1 MISSLSPI
9 GSPLNCESC
18 ENLGHPHP
26 WLCRNC
32 LSVFAPLS
40 RLIWQARYPLGI
52 LLVAL
57 FVSEWMGGNKLTR
70 PTSTFEKPGGL
81 FSAHAAEP
89 AAAGPQHTNRL
100 ASQKSPYLLQ
110 HADNPVDWYPW
121 GEEAFAKARKE
132 NKPIFLSVGY
142 STCHWCHVMERESF
156 SDPKIAAYMNDH
168 FVNIKVDREE
178 RPDVDSV
185 YMTFVQAT
193 TGGGGW
199 PMSVWLTPD
208 LKPFVGGTYFP
219 PKDAFG
225 RPGFLTVL
233 ERIAAAWKDDEPQ
246 IRTQATQIVDQLRN
260 FAGARTSPDAELSAA
275 ILADGL
281 KQISGRFD
289 AREGGFGPAPKFARP
304 SELLFLFSEAYRIG
318 SESTEGKRA
327 IEMATFTLEKM
338 AAGGIRDHLGG
349 GFHRYSV
356 DGKWHVPHFEK
367 MLYDQAQLTEA
378 YLIAYQITG
387 RKEFANTAR
396 LILDYV
402 LRDMTSPKGG
412 FYSAEDA
419 DSYVRAGFKEKAEGA
434 FYVWTAKEIEEALD
448 KDRAAE
454 LDYVYGVEPKGNTSR
469 EGDPHGELRGKNVLI
484 QRHTL
489 AEAAK
494 NFGASE
500 EEMKKRL
507 DASREK
513 LSELRSKRPRPHLDD
528 KIITAWNGLMITAFA
543 KGYQVLGDEKYL
555 DAANRSADFLRKNLY
570 DAKRQTL
577 IRGWREG
584 AANIGG
590 FAEDYAFLIRGLI
603 DLYESSFETARLDWA
618 ITLQHKQDALFW
630 DDRNGGY
637 FSSTGRDPSVLLRM
651 KEDYDGAEPS
661 PNTISALNL
670 LRLSHLLGDP
680 AWSEKAQRTLETLA
694 GQMQQSPLATPM
706 GLVALDAYLSPAE
719 QIVIVGKD
727 TPDTREM
734 LRAVWQKFLP
744 GVVWALIGD
753 EASRSFFAKHAEFYS
768 SLQIPDGKAT
778 AYVCKNFV
786 CNLPTS
792 DLAVFKGSLLTLD
805 RRRVIAK

>member
-1 MISSLSPI
+1 V
-9 GSPLNCESC
+9 
-18 ENLGHPHP
+18 NLVRTLVTRILGLLGIAFRP
-26 WLCRNC
+26 
-32 LSVFAPLS
+32 FAPLF

-57 FVSEWMGGNKLTR
+57 FVSEWLGGNKLTR
-70 PTSTFEKPGGL
+70 PTSTFAKVRGL
-81 FSAHAAEP
+81 FSAHAAELT
-89 AAAGPQHTNRL
+89 ADGSQHTNRL
-100 ASQKSPYLLQ
+100 ANQKSPYLLQ

-289 AREGGFGPAPKFARP
+289 AREGGFGPAPKFPRP
-304 SELLFLFSEAYRIG
+304 SELFFLFNEAYRIG
-318 SESTEGKRA
+318 SQSKEGKRA

-402 LRDMTSPKGG
+402 LRDMTSPEGG

-434 FYVWTAKEIEEALD
+434 FYVWTAKEIEEALG

-469 EGDPHGELRGKNVLI
+469 EGDPHGELRGKNILI

-513 LSELRSKRPRPHLDD
+513 LFELRSKRPRPHRDD

-590 FAEDYAFLIRGLI
+590 FAEDYAYLIRGLI
-603 DLYESSFETARLDWA
+603 DLYESSFDTARLEWA

-630 DDRNGGY
+630 DDKNGGY
-637 FSSTGRDPSVLLRM
+637 FSSTGKDPSILLRM

-661 PNTISALNL
+661 PNTISTLNL
-670 LRLSHLLGDP
+670 LRLSHLLGDS
-680 AWSEKAQRTLETLA
+680 AWSEKAERALKRLA
-694 GQMQQSPLATPM
+694 GQMQQTPLATPM
-706 GLVALDAYLSPAE
+706 GLVALDIYLSPAE
-719 QIVIVGKD
+719 QVVIVGKKD
-727 TPDTREM
+727 EENTRQM
-734 LRAVWQKFLP
+734 LKSLRGKFLP
-744 GVVWALIGD
+744 GAVWALIED
-753 EASRSFFAKHAEFYS
+753 EASRSFFARQAEFYGS
-768 SLQIPDGKAT
+768 VQSIDDKVT
-778 AYVCKNFV
+778 AYVCREFV
-786 CNLPTS
+786 CKLPTA
-792 DLAVFKGSLLTLD
+792 DPAVFDQELNALNIDS
-805 RRRVIAK
+805 RAP